1 MIVKD
6 PRPDAAP
13 DFIDLTEDEQRQVLV
28 ETAQRIFG
36 KEMPI
41 ANGIECAFCQTDHPM
56 IVVDTDATF
65 MPERME
71 FLLLCPDSPTEE
83 FWVRVDPDVSL

>member
-1 MIVKD
+1 MIVND
-6 PRPDAAP
+6 PWPDATP
-13 DFIDLTEDEQRQVLV
+13 DFFDLTAEEQRQVLD
-28 ETAQRIFG
+28 ETAMRVFG

-41 ANGIECAFCQTDHPM
+41 VNGIECALCQADHPL

-71 FLLLCPDSPTEE
+71 FLLLCPDSPEEE
-83 FWVRVDPDVSL
+83 FWARVDPDVSL

>member
-1 MIVKD
+1 MIVND

-13 DFIDLTEDEQRQVLV
+13 DFIDLTPEEQLQVLA
-28 ETAQRIFG
+28 ETAKRIFG

-41 ANGIECAFCQTDHPM
+41 VNGIECAHCQGIHPM

-65 MPERME
+65 MPDRME
-71 FLLLCPDSPTEE
+71 LLLLCPDSPTEE
-83 FWVRVDPDVSL
+83 FWVRVDPDASL